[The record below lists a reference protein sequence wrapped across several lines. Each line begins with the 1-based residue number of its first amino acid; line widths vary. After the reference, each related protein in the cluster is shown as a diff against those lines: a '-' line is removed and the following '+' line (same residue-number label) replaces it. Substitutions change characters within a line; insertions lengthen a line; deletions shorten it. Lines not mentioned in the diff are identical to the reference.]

1 MEKLPTSINKHI
13 FRLLSHPVADA
24 IRKKMISEFRTFS
37 SQYGSSDLHTFYIFF
52 FLDRKLM
59 ALPKSL
65 DEMYE
70 RLGVSVG
77 IDSDYFRPSR
87 WQLYEIQFPGYFS
100 RHYFVDNN
108 RAAFRSNHSKYLSN
122 ITTIENSCGRLTS

>member
-1 MEKLPTSINKHI
+1 MEKIPSSINAHI
-13 FRLLSHPVADA
+13 FRFLSHPVADA
-24 IRKKMISEFRTFS
+24 IRNRITEFQTLS

-52 FLDRKLM
+52 FLDRKM
-59 ALPKSL
+59 DALPKLL

-77 IDSDYFRPSR
+77 IDSDYFRPSL

-108 RAAFRSNHSKYLSN
+108 RAAFRSNQRKYYR
-122 ITTIENSCGRLTS
+122 I